1 MIHQVQAAHI
11 ADFSEVIGDEHR
23 IVVSVGADLSPII
36 LSLRQTPDYRMVK
49 GRVGQV
55 SPRNGQTCRISFR
68 RRSRT
73 NCVLSHTHVRR
84 FRVIV

>member
-49 GRVGQV
+49 SGGA
-55 SPRNGQTCRISFR
+55 SFPKKR
-68 RRSRT
+68 ADLPNQFS
-73 NCVLSHTHVRR
+73 
-84 FRVIV
+84 